1 MITLG
6 DLLRI
11 INNDEAVTVETREEE
26 TNALLEWWYGTP
38 RLLSGIKEIKDISYA
53 YANEIKVDSENEMAI
68 SILFDMEGEE

>member
-11 INNDEAVTVETREEE
+11 ISDDETVTVETREEE

-38 RLLSGIKEIKDISYA
+38 SLLLSTKEIKDIRYA
-53 YANEIKVDSENEMAI
+53 YVNEIKVDSENEIAI
-68 SILFDMEGEE
+68 SILFDTEG

>member
-1 MITLG
+1 MITLE

-38 RLLSGIKEIKDISYA
+38 RLLSGIKEIKDIGYA
-53 YANEIKVDSENEMAI
+53 YVNEIKVDSENEIVI
-68 SILFDMEGEE
+68 SILFDTEW

>member
-26 TNALLEWWYGTP
+26 TNALLDRWYGTP
-38 RLLSGIKEIKDISYA
+38 SLLLNAKEIKDIRYA
-53 YANEIKVDSENEMAI
+53 YVNEIKVDSENEMAI

>member
-6 DLLRI
+6 DLLRT

-38 RLLSGIKEIKDISYA
+38 SLLLSTKEIKDIRYA
-53 YANEIKVDSENEMAI
+53 YVNEIKVDSENEIAI
-68 SILFDMEGEE
+68 SILFGMEG